1 MVSSFTESA
10 LRNNDNEC
18 TRYKNKSQDKNLE
31 LQTRESSLGEK
42 KKKKKKLI
50 IYQKKFIKQDQFKNQ
65 NKNSQKN
72 CHSCKHIK

>member
-18 TRYKNKSQDKNLE
+18 TRYKNISQDKNLE

-42 KKKKKKLI
+42 KKKKKTNNLLEN
-50 IYQKKFIKQDQFKNQ
+50 IYQTRLVEI
-65 NKNSQKN
+65 SR
-72 CHSCKHIK
+72 